1 VVKCLKGRT
10 YNATVKN
17 NRDMRRKKAKFSWG
31 TFGITLGIC
40 VTIGFPIVSYTSP
53 LPLEFRNNSI
63 TLISISLLLSITFAS
78 RSFIQNM
85 FTKVWMAFAKNM
97 VRKYIENQITEYSS
111 QIPILGLTNNSGT
124 VNLILGA
131 GFSNGVSPGAM
142 LDVVTDPAGEIYGE
156 VQVVQISNSRC
167 TVSPTNRINSK
178 FWEKL
183 EDRMKY
189 DPSSPPNIVAKRQI
203 PDGIMEFLKTLL

>member
-1 VVKCLKGRT
+1 
-10 YNATVKN
+10 
-17 NRDMRRKKAKFSWG
+17 MRSKKAKFSWVA
-31 TFGITLGIC
+31 FGATLGIC
-40 VTIGFPIVSYTSP
+40 LTIGFQIVSYISP

-63 TLISISLLLSITFAS
+63 TLISISLLLSTAFGS
-78 RSFIQNM
+78 RIFIQNM
-85 FTKVWMAFAKNM
+85 FAGVRMAFAKKM
-97 VRKYIENQITEYSS
+97 ARKYIENQMREYSS

-124 VNLILGA
+124 VNLILEA
-131 GFSNGVSPGAM
+131 GSSNGISPGMM
-142 LDVVTDPAGEIYGE
+142 LDVVTDPGGEIYGE
-156 VQVVQISNSRC
+156 VQVIQIDNSRC

-183 EDRMKY
+183 EDRMNH